1 MVWAVQRTSQRAR
14 ASLLL
19 LLVSALA
26 AAAAPAQ
33 SVQLAPFAGYQFGG
47 SFRSDVVEGRFSLK
61 SALDYGGTIDL
72 AISKG
77 WRVELLYS
85 RQETEIDAPPVFGSG
100 FDLTV
105 ERYMV
110 GVVEEKTP
118 EARTRFFGA
127 ALAGVTRFVP
137 GLSGFDRD
145 SRFTLGIALGFKTFM
160 SDNLGLRFEGRGY
173 YTFVEAEGG
182 AWCAAGTCLF
192 AFGGSGLWQAD
203 VSAGL
208 ILAF

>member
-1 MVWAVQRTSQRAR
+1 MVGAMRDPGRAIR
-14 ASLLL
+14 GFLILVASL
-19 LLVSALA
+19 ATT
-26 AAAAPAQ
+26 PAHAQ
-33 SVQLAPFAGYQFGG
+33 GVQLAPFVGYQFGG
-47 SFRSDVVEGRFSLK
+47 SFRSDVVDGKLSLK
-61 SALDYGGTIDL
+61 SALDYGGTIDF
-72 AISKG
+72 AISKA

-85 RQETEIDAPPVFGSG
+85 RQETEIDAPPVFGTG

-137 GLSGFDRD
+137 GLSGFDKD
-145 SRFTLGIALGFKTFM
+145 SRFTLGIALGFKTFV
-160 SDNLGLRFEGRGY
+160 SDNLGLRWEGRGY

-182 AWCAAGTCLF
+182 VWCTSGSCLF

-203 VSAGL
+203 LSAGL